1 MSLLSSDF
9 REIAIYM
16 FVFYSTIL
24 MYSIWCLV
32 WVCWRLNNE
41 MGHVLF
47 SDESGYTICITI
59 VMMELSW
66 TRSQSCWL
74 RNIGVT
80 NDHRYVPFVV
90 STIPSSPIDIITGFV
105 ARLTYRMWYYWSS
118 FPLIIPPFTLVFSG
132 ARIAKMFVL
141 CIIVYR
147 SSLVLWSIFY
157 LYSLYCLSC
166 LDLRLLIVPLV
177 SNFS

>member
-24 MYSIWCLV
+24 MYSMVPGVIMLAVEQRNGSRVVFRWIRVHHLHYNCHDGVIVNQVTDLLV
-32 WVCWRLNNE
+32 TKYRCHKWPQICSVCRKHN
-41 MGHVLF
+41 
-47 SDESGYTICITI
+47 
-59 VMMELSW
+59 
-66 TRSQSCWL
+66 
-74 RNIGVT
+74 
-80 NDHRYVPFVV
+80 PFL
-90 STIPSSPIDIITGFV
+90 PHWYYYGFV

-166 LDLRLLIVPLV
+166 LHLPLLIVPLV